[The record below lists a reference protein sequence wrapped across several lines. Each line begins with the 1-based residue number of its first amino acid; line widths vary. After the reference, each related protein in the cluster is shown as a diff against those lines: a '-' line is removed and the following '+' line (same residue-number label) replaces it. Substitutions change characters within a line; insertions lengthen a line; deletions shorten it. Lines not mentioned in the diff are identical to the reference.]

1 MCHKVDAVMIEES
14 MVEYTYTKQHMDKKA
29 FEFINEVY
37 GLVGESDDKEQWY
50 TRLGML
56 LHFVALNYP
65 K

>member
-1 MCHKVDAVMIEES
+1 MIEES